1 MWKNIQIAI
10 QGRSH
15 KISNTPC
22 QDKTFALNNL
32 ERCVVS
38 LADGAGSATH
48 SEIGAQCVTKKI
60 CDVLSKNFD
69 KYFSAE
75 TSDKV
80 AEELLSTLLEELE
93 KVSVNS
99 NCNLKDLASTLL
111 AVAVK
116 ENDFIALHIGDGVIG
131 MLDGENLTV
140 LSKPDNGEFSNE
152 TTFVTSIDAISHLRL
167 YKGDIDEVSA
177 FVLMSDGASSGFYNR
192 RSQLL
197 VPILKKIIE
206 TVNLLPTEDVE
217 RELTENLKETLC
229 KITTDDCSLV
239 ILSNAKD

>member
-1 MWKNIQIAI
+1 MWKNIQVAV
-10 QGRSH
+10 QGRAH

-32 ERCVVS
+32 ECCVVS

-60 CDVLSKNFD
+60 CDVLNKNFD

-75 TSDKV
+75 KSDKV
-80 AEELLSTLLEELE
+80 AEELLSILIEELG
-93 KVSVNS
+93 KISAAS

-111 AVAVK
+111 SVAVK
-116 ENDFIALHIGDGVIG
+116 ENKFIALHIGDGVIG
-131 MLDGENLTV
+131 ILDGENLTV
-140 LSKPDNGEFSNE
+140 LSKPDNGEFANE

-167 YKGDIDEVSA
+167 YKGDIETVSA
-177 FVLMSDGASSGFYNR
+177 FMLMSDGAASGFYNR
-192 RSQLL
+192 SSQNL

-206 TVNLLPTEDVE
+206 AVNILPAEDVE
-217 RELTENLKETLC
+217 RELTENFNETLC
-229 KITTDDCSLV
+229 KITADDCSLV